1 MNEILSIKNKIENC
15 NISTLEETIN
25 ELAQSNIPNKF
36 FLYQFAESGIFPKW
50 SWDILANIILRR
62 GEKNIQDVIGNLFL
76 WLQDMNWPGAQTIW
90 DFLLTIDPK
99 TFDCEIEKK
108 LFEAIFNRDV
118 IWFVNLVELNT
129 LKYGITKLT
138 NKNLQNLSEEIM
150 ALENSAEDCMQIEK
164 LQSQLLKDYSNLQN

>member
-15 NISTLEETIN
+15 DISTLEETIN

-99 TFDCEIEKK
+99 TFDCEI
-108 LFEAIFNRDV
+108 N
-118 IWFVNLVELNT
+118 
-129 LKYGITKLT
+129 
-138 NKNLQNLSEEIM
+138 
-150 ALENSAEDCMQIEK
+150 
-164 LQSQLLKDYSNLQN
+164 